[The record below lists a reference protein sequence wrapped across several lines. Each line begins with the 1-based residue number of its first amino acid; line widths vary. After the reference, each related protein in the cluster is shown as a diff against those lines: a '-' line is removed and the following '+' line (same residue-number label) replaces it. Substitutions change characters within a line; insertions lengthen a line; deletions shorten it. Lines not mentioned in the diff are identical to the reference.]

1 MIEDINNE
9 EEKVSE
15 GTKRMEGGSRRRI
28 PSFVTQTD
36 LGQIKNIMPCTA
48 QASNDI
54 AMDIFSSKDFDHYFL
69 HENTR
74 TSSP

>member
-1 MIEDINNE
+1 MIEDINHE

-15 GTKRMEGGSRRRI
+15 GMKRMEGGSRRRI
-28 PSFVTQTD
+28 PWRVTQTD
-36 LGQIKNIMPCTA
+36 LRQIKKIIPCIA

-69 HENTR
+69 PENTR